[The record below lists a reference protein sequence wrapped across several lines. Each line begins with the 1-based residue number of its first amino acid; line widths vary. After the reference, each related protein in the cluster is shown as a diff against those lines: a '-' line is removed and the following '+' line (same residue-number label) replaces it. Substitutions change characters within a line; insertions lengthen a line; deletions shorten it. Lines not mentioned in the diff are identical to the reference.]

1 MARTAEE
8 TRNEEYESLL
18 EVDTPSAWKQTWLN
32 NRGVIYITAAE
43 AVGSSMDAI
52 VRFLQQG
59 GHRMHALQL
68 VFARMSTTFIISML
82 YMWWTNVPDFP
93 LGKKSVRGWL
103 ILRALFGFFGLFCLY
118 YSVHYLP
125 LAENTVIRFLV
136 PIVTS
141 WACYTF
147 LSQPFSTKER
157 LAGIVAL
164 VGVIFIAHPSS
175 IFGSIDADTVDTSL
189 AGAVDD
195 VTPAQR
201 LLAITASLLG
211 VFGAAGAY
219 TTIRVIGHE
228 AHALISV
235 TYFSILATVGSA
247 LALLFVP
254 GISFTMPHGPREW
267 ILLLLLGV
275 LGFVLQFLLT
285 AGLQMDKSSRATSML
300 YTQVLFALGFDWAIW
315 GALPDVWS
323 MVGGGIVIASTLWSA
338 LQKTEAPKKDN
349 EGVKT
354 VDEETALLGAQT
366 QDVEEVA
373 DRRASIGAAE

>member
-1 MARTAEE
+1 MSHT
-8 TRNEEYESLL
+8 NEEYESLP
-18 EVDTPSAWKQTWLN
+18 EVDTPSAWKQVWLN

-59 GHRMHALQL
+59 GHRMHTLQL
-68 VFARMSTTFIISML
+68 VFARMSMTFIISML

-118 YSVHYLP
+118 YSVRYLP

-136 PIVTS
+136 PLVTS
-141 WACYTF
+141 WSCYTF

-157 LAGIVAL
+157 LAGIAAL

-175 IFGSIDADTVDTSL
+175 IFGPVDADANNIATTL

-219 TTIRVIGHE
+219 TTIRIVGHE

-235 TYFSILATVGSA
+235 TYFSTLATVGSA
-247 LALLFVP
+247 LALIFVP
-254 GISFTMPHGPREW
+254 GISFTLPHGPREW

-285 AGLQMDKSSRATSML
+285 TGLQMDKSSRATSML

-323 MVGGGIVIASTLWSA
+323 MFGGGIVVASTLWSA
-338 LQKTEAPKKDN
+338 LQKVEVPIKTD
-349 EGVKT
+349 EGAKT
-354 VDEETALLGAQT
+354 VDEETALLGT
-366 QDVEEVA
+366 QKQDMDVEVSG
-373 DRRASIGAAE
+373 RRASVGAAE